1 MNQVCFHGL
10 SLERFV
16 QLSQVGPGVSFAE
29 IQSLNVQ
36 ARAGRQVRSLGKV
49 L

>member
-16 QLSQVGPGVSFAE
+16 HLSQVGAGVSVRRD
-29 IQSLNVQ
+29 SVQ
-36 ARAGRQVRSLGKV
+36 ARAGRQVRLLGKV